1 MNLKI
6 SIPTEVILEKMGVV
20 RMVVETASGSLGI
33 LPLRLDCVACLVPGV
48 LLFETKE
55 EGERFIAVDEG
66 ILVKTGPDVHVSV
79 QNAVIANELGSI
91 KQIVQEQFL
100 ARSEQEKK
108 IRSMLAKLESD
119 FIRNLMEFSRHG

>member
-6 SIPTEVILEKMGVV
+6 SIPTEVVLEKTGVV
-20 RMVVETASGSLGI
+20 RMVVESVSGSFGI
-33 LPLRLDCVACLVPGV
+33 LPLRLDCIACLVPGV

-66 ILVKTGPDVHVSV
+66 ILTKTGPDVNVSV
-79 QNAVIANELGSI
+79 KNAVIANELGTI
-91 KQIVQEQFL
+91 EQIVKEQFL
-100 ARSEQEKK
+100 VRSEQEKK

-119 FIRNLMEFSRHG
+119 FIRNLMEFKRHG

>member
-6 SIPTEVILEKMGVV
+6 SIPTEVILEKIGVV
-20 RMVVETASGSLGI
+20 RMVVETANGSLGI

-79 QNAVIANELGSI
+79 QNAVMANELGTI

-100 ARSEQEKK
+100 VRSEQEKK
-108 IRSMLAKLESD
+108 IRSMLAKLESE

>member
-6 SIPTEVILEKMGVV
+6 SIPTEVILEKIGVV
-20 RMVVETASGSLGI
+20 RMVVETTSGSLGI

-91 KQIVQEQFL
+91 KQIIQEQFL

>member
-6 SIPTEVILEKMGVV
+6 SIPTEVILEKIGVV

-100 ARSEQEKK
+100 VRSEQEKK

>member
-1 MNLKI
+1 MKLKI
-6 SIPTEVILEKMGVV
+6 SIPTDVILEKTGVV
-20 RMVVETASGSLGI
+20 RMIVETASGSLGI

-66 ILVKTGPDVHVSV
+66 ILTKTGSDVNVSVKT
-79 QNAVIANELGSI
+79 AVIANELGTI
-91 KQIVQEQFL
+91 EQIVREQL
-100 ARSEQEKK
+100 LVRSEQEKK
-108 IRSMLAKLESD
+108 IRSILAKLESD

>member
-6 SIPTEVILEKMGVV
+6 SIPTEVILEKAGIV
-20 RMVVETASGSLGI
+20 RMVVETISGSMGI

-66 ILVKTGPDVHVSV
+66 ILVKTGSDINVSV
-79 QNAVIANELGSI
+79 KNAVVANELGTI
-91 KQIVQEQFL
+91 EQIVREQFL
-100 ARSEQEKK
+100 VRSEQEKR

>member
-1 MNLKI
+1 MKLKI
-6 SIPTEVILEKMGVV
+6 SIPTEVILEKIGVV

-100 ARSEQEKK
+100 VRSEQEKK

>member
-1 MNLKI
+1 MKLKI
-6 SIPTEVILEKMGVV
+6 SIPTELILEKTGVL
-20 RMVVETASGSLGI
+20 RIVVETVSGSLGI

-66 ILVKTGPDVHVSV
+66 ILIKTGPDVNVSV
-79 QNAVIANELGSI
+79 KNAVIGNKLGTI
-91 KQIVQEQFL
+91 HKIVKEQFL
-100 ARSEQEKK
+100 VRSEEEKK

-119 FIRNLMEFSRHG
+119 FIRNLMEFGRHG

>member
-6 SIPTEVILEKMGVV
+6 SIPSEVVLEKTGVMRIV
-20 RMVVETASGSLGI
+20 AESPNGYFGL

-48 LLFETKE
+48 LLFETPQ
-55 EGERFIAVDEG
+55 EGERYVAVDEG
-66 ILVKTGPDVHVSV
+66 LLVKEGSNVHVSV
-79 QNAVIANELGSI
+79 RNAVVANELGTI
-91 KQIVQEQFL
+91 QKIIREQFL
-100 ARSEQEKK
+100 TRSEQEKR